1 MQEEVDEKTLA
12 LIISCVKL
20 TASEFRQALGKLSQ
34 KLDEQNRVLE
44 AEQKESPRLRK
55 AKKQAKKERKKKRQ
69 RKPSSPGKRLLNEM
83 MREGAELTNIE
94 IHRQQHPFF

>member
-34 KLDEQNRVLE
+34 KLDEQNKVLE
-44 AEQKESPRLRK
+44 AEQKESLKAAK
-55 AKKQAKKERKKKRQ
+55 AKREAKKEAKKEE
-69 RKPSSPGKRLLNEM
+69 RKPSSPGKRL
-83 MREGAELTNIE
+83 
-94 IHRQQHPFF
+94 